1 MTVDRITRARF
12 ACVICVA
19 CACVTL
25 LPCGCDRAEPSK
37 PGVGVVAPATGAAPS
52 ISQAAA
58 PSLAPS
64 SSQAVPQAVP
74 QAAAPPFT
82 MTAAAIE
89 ACSADGTYIVR
100 WEPVGGSLPDA
111 EPFDMR
117 FEIKRADGKPVA
129 RTAGV
134 IVDAEMPQHGH
145 GMNLTPTIARAG
157 DGLYLARGMLLH
169 MPGRWV
175 LSIDIEEDAIAERTQ
190 WYVDVR

>member
-12 ACVICVA
+12 ACVTCVA

-37 PGVGVVAPATGAAPS
+37 PGVGVVAPAPS
-52 ISQAAA
+52 V
-58 PSLAPS
+58 APS
-64 SSQAVPQAVP
+64 SSQAIP

-89 ACSADGTYIVR
+89 ALSADGTYIVR

-117 FEIKRADGKPVA
+117 FEVKRADGKPVA

-169 MPGRWV
+169 MTGRWV

>member
-1 MTVDRITRARF
+1 MTVDCITRARF
-12 ACVICVA
+12 ACITCVA

-37 PGVGVVAPATGAAPS
+37 PGVGVVAPAPSVAPS
-52 ISQAAA
+52 V
-58 PSLAPS
+58 APS
-64 SSQAVPQAVP
+64 SSQAIPQAIP

-89 ACSADGTYIVR
+89 ARSADGTYIVR